1 MLIVGVLCVAA
12 ALVSLAL
19 GVRTLLRPRSGDPE
33 QLVLRAIAPA
43 QLAVGVILGAG
54 GAIAIAGPP
63 AVALLA
69 VIICVTGAL
78 GILAAGSWQGARYAA
93 RLQDEQAAAPG
104 GCGGEC
110 GCAGGAADP
119 EPAQLP
125 DAVLSKIMAGSITM
139 DTKPSTSA
147 PAAGGCGDG
156 CGCAGGG
163 APAPAPEPGGCG
175 TGCGCS

>member
-12 ALVSLAL
+12 ALVSAAL
-19 GVRTLLRPRSGDPE
+19 GVRTLLRPRSSDPE

-54 GAIAIAGPP
+54 GAVAIAGPP
-63 AVALLA
+63 AIGLLA

-93 RLQDEQAAAPG
+93 RLHDQQAAAPAG

-110 GCAGGAADP
+110 GCAGGAPEP
-119 EPAQLP
+119 EPAP
-125 DAVLSKIMAGSITM
+125 AAVSDAVLGSIM
-139 DTKPSTSA
+139 LSGASTG
-147 PAAGGCGDG
+147 GGCGDG
-156 CGCAGGG
+156 CGCAGG
-163 APAPAPEPGGCG
+163 APAHAAAPQSGCG
-175 TGCGCS
+175 SGCGCG